1 MSLNIRDMMA
11 VYQEKGLSRP
21 LASARVC
28 QDIILKAIADGPLN
42 RNVTVKGGVVMRSI
56 TNDSRRATRDIDIDF
71 IHYSLN
77 DDSIRSFV
85 QKLNIVPGITLEI
98 DGVIEELRHQ
108 DYHGKGINIRVTDE
122 SGYSII
128 SKIDIGVHKHF
139 DIEQDE
145 YIFDVCM
152 SDEGV
157 SLLKNTAEQAFAEK
171 LRPLLKFGSSSR
183 RYKDIYDL
191 YYLKDVLDVNRLDS
205 AMDILV
211 FSDLGMKENNYED
224 VLARLKQTFGDKTY
238 LSEVSNSWQRWLD
251 DDIQDITD
259 GIIALIAD
267 RI

>member
-1 MSLNIRDMMA
+1 MSLNLRELMA
-11 VYQEKGLSRP
+11 GYQKDGLSRTM
-21 LASARVC
+21 ASARVC
-28 QDIILKAIADGPLN
+28 QDIILKAIADGPLS
-42 RNVTVKGGVVMRSI
+42 RNVTIKGGVVMRSI

-77 DDSIRSFV
+77 DESIRYFV
-85 QKLNIVPGITLEI
+85 QKLNIIPGISLEI
-98 DGVIEELRHQ
+98 DGEIEELRHQ
-108 DYHGKGINIRVTDE
+108 DYHGKGINIRVTDK

-128 SKIDIGVHKHF
+128 SKMDIGVHKHL

-145 YIFDVCM
+145 YLFDVCM

-157 SLLKNTAEQAFAEK
+157 SLLKNTAEQSFVEK
-171 LRPLLKFGSSSR
+171 LRSLLKFGSSSR

-191 YYLKDVLDVNRLDS
+191 YYLKDVLDIDRLNS

-211 FSDLGMKENNYED
+211 FSDPGMRENNYGD
-224 VLARLKQTFGDKTY
+224 VLARIQQAFEDKNY

-251 DDIQDITD
+251 DDIQDIAD
-259 GIIALIAD
+259 GILTFISD